1 MATRPVSANALRQK
15 VRRAVAPRHK
25 VRRAEPRP
33 LAVEHSAD
41 RIMNETHEQEP
52 FSLLEFA
59 AGSGAVAAVVLIAF
73 VGVRASQPPNPPAR
87 ESPVAAQSPP
97 AEPSQRR
104 RHVPTATARARQG
117 LPPGDL
123 HIAESSD
130 DDSAANGGQT
140 AAANTARPAAANGG
154 QTPASS
160 TARPAAANGVQIA
173 AANGA
178 RPANGAATTTGAPA
192 FSFLAEAA
200 PTTAVDMQSPAATGA
215 PPPLI
220 SPRDLFQAKDALTP
234 PPEKSVREA
243 ATPSPEP
250 ERNPLNRSDALWIQ
264 TKLRDLGYFVGNG
277 SGAWGPAS
285 RYALR
290 DFKTM
295 NGLAEDEK
303 WDRETENRLSSKQ
316 SVPASSTFIGGWA
329 QSAEECQRFHGTG
342 APLVIRSRGA
352 DTENVK
358 CSFRSV
364 KREPAASWRVQATC
378 SAGGQSWNANVSLK
392 LTGSS
397 LNWSSENGKETYVRC
412 NVKP

>member
-1 MATRPVSANALRQK
+1 MATRPASANALRQK

-41 RIMNETHEQEP
+41 RIMNEIHEQEP

-73 VGVRASQPPNPPAR
+73 VGVRASQPPNPPAGG
-87 ESPVAAQSPP
+87 SPVVAQSPP
-97 AEPSQRR
+97 ADASQRR

-117 LPPGDL
+117 LPPSDL
-123 HIAESSD
+123 HVAESSD
-130 DDSAANGGQT
+130 DDSAANTAQTAAASNARPPAANGAQT
-140 AAANTARPAAANGG
+140 AAANN
-154 QTPASS
+154 
-160 TARPAAANGVQIA
+160 ARPAAANGVKIA
-173 AANGA
+173 AADGA
-178 RPANGAATTTGAPA
+178 RPANPAATTTGAPPLG
-192 FSFLAEAA
+192 FFAEAA
-200 PTTAVDMQSPAATGA
+200 PTTAVDMQSPATTGA

-220 SPRDLFQAKDALTP
+220 SPRDLFQANDALTA
-234 PPEKSVREA
+234 PPERSVREA

-250 ERNPLNRSDALWIQ
+250 ERNPSNRSDALWIQ
-264 TKLRDLGYFVGNG
+264 TKLRDLGYFAGNG
-277 SGAWGPAS
+277 SGTWGPAS

-316 SVPASSTFIGGWA
+316 GVPASSTFIGGWA

-364 KREPAASWRVQATC
+364 KREPATSWHVQATC

-392 LTGSS
+392 LTGST

-412 NVKP
+412 SVKP